1 MSVPLEHASVRIN
14 TSLKALVSIETRPLN
29 NVLLNHTQLGE
40 EGSGRQSFPCP
51 PSPSNL
57 QSNLA
62 GRLSFPS
69 ITYASTYKAL
79 DLVKVAAWAATLVFS
94 PVCLPVTLDKNTSH
108 QPATQSMYAT
118 APMPQPV
125 TTIYDSLTTGKLP

>member
-1 MSVPLEHASVRIN
+1 LGRNFRSVKTVPNPSEKFRQNRIRPKIP
-14 TSLKALVSIETRPLN
+14 SEIAVFLV
-29 NVLLNHTQLGE
+29 V
-40 EGSGRQSFPCP
+40 FPCP

-69 ITYASTYKAL
+69 ITSTSTYKAL
-79 DLVKVAAWAATLVFS
+79 DPVKVAAWATTLVFS
-94 PVCLPVTLDKNTSH
+94 PVCLPAPVTLDKNTSH

-125 TTIYDSLTTGKLP
+125 TTIYDSLTTRKLP